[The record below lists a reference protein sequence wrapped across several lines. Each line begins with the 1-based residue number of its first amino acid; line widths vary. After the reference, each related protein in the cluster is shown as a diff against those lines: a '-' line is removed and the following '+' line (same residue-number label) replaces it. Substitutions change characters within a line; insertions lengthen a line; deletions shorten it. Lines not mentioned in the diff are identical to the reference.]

1 MSYFSL
7 LLLQSVLLYLFA
19 IGVLKANWGVNQW
32 WILGLSL
39 TFSMFVVS
47 LALLLCVWVRNQRMI
62 SSVLTVV
69 IPIAAFLGGSYIPLS
84 VFQSSLLDKLSMFSP
99 IHWMNKAMF
108 QLIFDV
114 PNSQV
119 YQVLFLNV
127 TLCILCLVIST
138 IMIKKRGIV

>member
-1 MSYFSL
+1 
-7 LLLQSVLLYLFA
+7 
-19 IGVLKANWGVNQW
+19 
-32 WILGLSL
+32 
-39 TFSMFVVS
+39 MFIVS

>member
-1 MSYFSL
+1 MAMIIPAPPIPPVDPSESAGGVGISGSGVGSTGFAMVISL
-7 LLLQSVLLYLFA
+7 
-19 IGVLKANWGVNQW
+19 
-32 WILGLSL
+32 
-39 TFSMFVVS
+39 S

-127 TLCILCLVIST
+127 ILCTLCLVIST